1 MNDSHFGYK
10 QKFLKKLTIGLLVS
24 YNSAETN
31 ICIRLLV
38 FYADYFLKK
47 GVARS
52 YLHDGTCQNAA
63 KHGKSGFVAFP
74 CIMQGPTRLRAFP
87 IALILEGHRI
97 LFPSNKKKTN
107 EFAKRDYA

>member
-1 MNDSHFGYK
+1 MVSTFCTLPVDDSHFGYK
-10 QKFLKKLTIGLLVS
+10 EKFLRKSTIGLLVS
-24 YNSAETN
+24 YNSAKVN

-52 YLHDGTCQNAA
+52 HLLDGTCQNAA
-63 KHGKSGFVAFP
+63 KDGKSGFVAFP

-97 LFPSNKKKTN
+97 LFPSNK
-107 EFAKRDYA
+107 

>member
-1 MNDSHFGYK
+1 MQITS
-10 QKFLKKLTIGLLVS
+10 Q
-24 YNSAETN
+24 
-31 ICIRLLV
+31 
-38 FYADYFLKK
+38 K

-52 YLHDGTCQNAA
+52 YLHHGTCQNAA

-97 LFPSNKKKTN
+97 LFPSNKKKAN